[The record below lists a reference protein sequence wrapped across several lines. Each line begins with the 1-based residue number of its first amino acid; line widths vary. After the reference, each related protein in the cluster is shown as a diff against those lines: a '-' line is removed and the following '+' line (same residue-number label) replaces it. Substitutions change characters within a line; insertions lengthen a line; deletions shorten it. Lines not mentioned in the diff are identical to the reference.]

1 VLIEHQGRRP
11 TVDPSAWVAPT
22 AVLSGVVRVGAD
34 ARILHGAVLTDAGG
48 AIAVGERAIIMEQ
61 ALVRGR
67 GGRVTE
73 IGREVIIGPFAH
85 VNGALVEDGAFIA
98 TGAALFPNATIG
110 AGAEVRIHGVV
121 HVNSRLEPGG
131 LVPIGWVAVGD
142 PAQVLPPDRHEDIWA
157 IQEGLDFPGTVFGIP
172 RETPDLTAEAA
183 RRYADLFAAHREDRV
198 LER

>member
-22 AVLSGVVRVGAD
+22 AVLSGDVRVAAD

-121 HVNSRLEPGG
+121 HVNTVLPAGG

-142 PAQVLPPDRHEDIWA
+142 PAQVFAPGQHEEIWA
-157 IQEGLDFPGTVFGIP
+157 IQETLDFPGTAFGLP
-172 RETPDLTAEAA
+172 RDTPDLAA
-183 RRYADLFAAHREDRV
+183 AATRRYAEVFGRHRGDRV
-198 LER
+198 IEG